1 MSWEEYRDTAQEYR
15 DGIRKARAQ
24 LEINLSSFVMDNNK
38 GFLSILLTKG
48 EQKYSTALVNE
59 TGNLMTTDMEKADNL
74 FPRFS
79 LAIAHSVSFK
89 ATNLKAGTRGMKS
102 HSSQGKIRF
111 VTI

>member
-1 MSWEEYRDTAQEYR
+1 M
-15 DGIRKARAQ
+15 K
-24 LEINLSSFVMDNNK
+24 
-38 GFLSILLTKG
+38 
-48 EQKYSTALVNE
+48 KYFTALVNE

-74 FPRFS
+74 FLQFS
-79 LAIAHSVSFK
+79 LAIAHPVSFK